1 VRHLPKPALGALAG
15 LVLVFASGCSSP
27 AATPADASTVISQV
41 INGGSA
47 VKSFHL
53 KLTVSGT
60 IKTAALGSAGA
71 AAGGL
76 TGDIKLDGAAIEGDV
91 DVANQAAHLTLGLPA
106 MAVSGDVI
114 VAGGS
119 AYYKISYLGMS
130 TSKYTKQDLGSLTSM
145 SPVAIPTPGASALAG
160 LTDQVNQVRAAL
172 TAAGVKAT
180 NVGVGQIGGKD
191 ADHISIS
198 VPIDTLNQGIASEAG
213 GSAAPKIDSAS
224 VDLWVYTDGNRVA
237 QVEVKAASS
246 TLGNI
251 DLVLTISDYD
261 KAVTVTAPSADQIA
275 AP

>member
-1 VRHLPKPALGALAG
+1 MRHMPEPAFGALVG
-15 LVLVFASGCSSP
+15 LVLVFTSACSSP

-41 INGGSA
+41 INGGPA

-60 IKTAALGSAGA
+60 IKTAGLGAAGA

-76 TGDIKLDGAAIEGDV
+76 TGDIRLDGAAIEGDV
-91 DVANQAAHLTLGLPA
+91 DVVNQAAHLTLGLPS

-119 AYYKISYLGMS
+119 AYYKVSYLGMS
-130 TSKYTKQDLGSLTSM
+130 TSKYTRQDLGSLTGM

-160 LTDQVNQVRAAL
+160 LSDQVNQVRTAL
-172 TAAGVKAT
+172 TAAGVTPT
-180 NVGVGQIGGKD
+180 NIGVEQIGGKA

-198 VPIDTLNQGIASEAG
+198 VPIDTLNKGIASQAG
-213 GSAAPKIDSAS
+213 GSSAPKIDSAS
-224 VDLWVYTDGNRVA
+224 VDLWVYTDGDRVA
-237 QVEVKAASS
+237 QIEVKAASS

-251 DLVLTISDYD
+251 DLVLTITDYD
-261 KAVTVTAPSADQIA
+261 KAVTITAPSADQVQ

>member
-1 VRHLPKPALGALAG
+1 MRHLPKSAFGALAG

-41 INGGSA
+41 INGGSS

-53 KLTVSGT
+53 KLTLSGT
-60 IKTAALGSAGA
+60 IKIAALGSAG

-130 TSKYTKQDLGSLTSM
+130 TSKYTRQDLGSLTGM
-145 SPVAIPTPGASALAG
+145 SSVAIPTPGASALAG
-160 LTDQVNQVRAAL
+160 LTDQVNQIRAAL

-180 NVGVGQIGGKD
+180 NVGVEQIGGKD

-224 VDLWVYTDGNRVA
+224 VGLWVYTDSNRVA

-246 TLGNI
+246 TLGNV

-261 KAVTVTAPSADQIA
+261 KSVTITAPSADQIQ